1 MYTQFYGLKE
11 KPFNIVSDPSFLYM
25 SPKHRMAL
33 TYLEYGLLDGIGF
46 ILLTGEIG
54 TGKTTLIKKLLN
66 KIRTKMEV
74 AVVFNTNVSADA
86 LLELILEEFELK
98 LPSPG
103 RGKGGT
109 LDVLNQ
115 FLIDKHAL
123 GQRVLLIVDEA
134 QNLSQEALEEIR
146 MLSNLQTDKAS
157 LVQIL
162 LVGQPGLRL
171 RLQDPSLAQLSQ
183 RIAVS
188 YHLRALDPQETAGY
202 IRHRLKTA
210 GRENTELFSPEAVE
224 MIFEY
229 SGGIPRTINILCDAG
244 LVYGFADELASIEKT
259 VIENVVRDRE
269 EAGMMASGPAGGD
282 DQPRGAGQGADTALA
297 GRIES
302 LEQQV
307 HHLHAMLDH
316 QMRTLENR
324 AESYKDMLVEK
335 LEAMLVQ
342 ERQRADRLMIQ
353 NNLLKNRLS
362 PKKPQSPDRR
372 PAKPDE
378 SGTSFLLAGDQKT
391 PSEKDADMPPGP
403 GRLRKW
409 FSR

>member
-1 MYTQFYGLKE
+1 MYTQFYGFKE

-33 TYLEYGLLDGIGF
+33 TYLEYGLTDGIGF

-66 KIRTKMEV
+66 KIRAKMEV

-86 LLELILEEFELK
+86 LLELIIEEFELN

-115 FLIDKHAL
+115 FLIDKHGL

-134 QNLSQEALEEIR
+134 QNLSQDALEEIR

-157 LVQIL
+157 LLQIL
-162 LVGQPGLRL
+162 LVGQPGLRS
-171 RLQDPSLAQLSQ
+171 RLQHPSLAQLSQ

-188 YHLRALDPQETAGY
+188 YHLRALDAEETNGY

-210 GRENTELFSPEAVE
+210 GRKNAELFSSEAVE
-224 MIFEY
+224 MVFQH
-229 SGGIPRTINILCDAG
+229 SGGVPRMINIICDAA
-244 LVYGFADELASIEKT
+244 LVYGFADELTLIEKPVVES
-259 VIENVVRDRE
+259 VIRDRE
-269 EAGMMASGPAGGD
+269 EAAMMPPGQARD
-282 DQPRGAGQGADTALA
+282 DVCRPDEGRGADSGLA
-297 GRIES
+297 GRMEG
-302 LEQQV
+302 LEEQV
-307 HHLHAMLDH
+307 RHLGFVLDW
-316 QMRTLENR
+316 QIKALETR
-324 AESYKDMLVEK
+324 AESYKDTLVER
-335 LEAMLVQ
+335 LETMLAE
-342 ERQRADRLMIQ
+342 ERQRTDQLMIQ
-353 NNLLKNRLS
+353 YNLLRNRLIPRKRESSDNQAAKTGETLSS
-362 PKKPQSPDRR
+362 PS
-372 PAKPDE
+372 
-378 SGTSFLLAGDQKT
+378 LAGDGK
-391 PSEKDADMPPGP
+391 KDKIKGSRPTGVRAG
-403 GRLRKW
+403 LRKW